1 VHDASLTWNLAALG
15 RIGNWLSTVVHV
27 AQTARR
33 EVHSG
38 LISSLK
44 ETHQADPERRKEYKS
59 PTPWRS
65 ETEEDA
71 SEQGS
76 GHQGHDAQSL
86 ALLLAA
92 RTNVRD
98 VLDGVCPIVAHV
110 NGLALTRALTRGG
123 AAHDSIESG
132 ERPAPRTTCSAKNS
146 ALVRKRGFEPRP
158 DCSD

>member
-1 VHDASLTWNLAALG
+1 VSDSTLHQDQYCREDGRRHQRLHVHEASLTSNLAALG
-15 RIGNWLSTVVHV
+15 RIGNWLSTFVHV

-71 SEQGS
+71 SE
-76 GHQGHDAQSL
+76 
-86 ALLLAA
+86 
-92 RTNVRD
+92 
-98 VLDGVCPIVAHV
+98 
-110 NGLALTRALTRGG
+110 
-123 AAHDSIESG
+123 
-132 ERPAPRTTCSAKNS
+132 
-146 ALVRKRGFEPRP
+146 
-158 DCSD
+158 